1 MIAQVNNTAT
11 FKFIVSSVPF
21 TSLWQHDAQIDSWA
35 AYPSEKYSLLNALH
49 SVPNVIII
57 SGDRHEF
64 AAIKFNSE
72 SQGHTVLEVST
83 SPLSMFYI
91 PFVRTLKLASE
102 NTVKVATEIKN
113 TLEGEE
119 LTSLVEEEIPQEE
132 VIKYIAE
139 GNYKWLVFRL
149 QIRSFRQLMLPCRSS
164 FEVDTRDLDHPVVK
178 LEVVIDGLPAYRYA
192 ACPVGFS
199 CH

>member
-1 MIAQVNNTAT
+1 MNNTAT

-35 AYPSEKYSLLNALH
+35 AYPSEKNSLLNALQ

-72 SQGHTVLEVST
+72 GQGHTVLEVST

-102 NTVKVATEIKN
+102 DTVKVVTEVKN
-113 TLEGEE
+113 IVEGEE
-119 LTSLVEEEIPQEE
+119 STSLVEKEVPQEE

-139 GNYKWLVFRL
+139 GNYKWSVFWSSYSL
-149 QIRSFRQLMLPCRSS
+149 ILITNANHRSS

-178 LEVVIDGLPAYRYA
+178 LEVVIDGLPAYRYGA
-192 ACPVGFS
+192 QTFAFS
-199 CH
+199 